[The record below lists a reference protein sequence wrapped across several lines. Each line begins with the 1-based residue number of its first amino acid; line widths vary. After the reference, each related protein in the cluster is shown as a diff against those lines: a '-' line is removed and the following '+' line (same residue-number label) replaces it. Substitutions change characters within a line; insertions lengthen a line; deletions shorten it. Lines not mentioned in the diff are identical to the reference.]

1 MMSGGASTY
10 KMLVWHVRD
19 PFPPQ
24 HQKKTGYFK
33 NLTPL
38 DYSNFIIE
46 SETDTRHSTNNLG
59 R

>member
-1 MMSGGASTY
+1 MTGGATTY

-24 HQKKTGYFK
+24 TKRRQDS
-33 NLTPL
+33 L
-38 DYSNFIIE
+38 DHSNFIIE
-46 SETDTRHSTNNLG
+46 SEIDRHSTNNLG